1 MNCSSEAIMQ
11 TATLFCFIRYHFF
24 SSFCRPQS
32 NPVQAPRYRLVFKSG
47 LTDKIEK
54 GQPINISV
62 ALVDGNDRTVE
73 NGPLASATVELV
85 VVNAEFNQH
94 NNKYSWSREDFEI
107 NIKKAQGNSEAVD
120 VDQSLKSIVS
130 DGRFNLVQGIQC
142 HSGSKIFRNSGNKKV
157 RLGVM
162 VVSPTEERVLE
173 GLSNAF
179 FVRGHDR
186 DRSNNRSNTQSK
198 YYCTVHSQLFCIFE
212 T

>member
-1 MNCSSEAIMQ
+1 
-11 TATLFCFIRYHFF
+11 
-24 SSFCRPQS
+24 
-32 NPVQAPRYRLVFKSG
+32 V
-47 LTDKIEK
+47 TDKIEK
-54 GQPINISV
+54 GQLIDISV

-94 NNKYSWSREDFEI
+94 NNQHSWSREDFEI
-107 NIKKAQGNSEAVD
+107 NIKKARQGNSAAVD

-130 DGRFNLVQGIQC
+130 DGRFNLVQGVKC

-186 DRSNNRSNTQSK
+186 DRPNRHSNLSHNRSNTQSK
-198 YYCTVHSQLFCIFE
+198 YYSFSYCTVHIFSVVLYI
-212 T
+212 